1 MPGTRPGMTIS
12 FEFNNLRHG
21 RACPGHPRPARILL
35 IGWHSAFFRILLETV
50 TAPRAVLDAV
60 CDRRKRCYTIVGF
73 LLRIVMVLTI
83 KIKIRAIRK

>member
-35 IGWHSAFFRILLETV
+35 IGWHSAFIRILLG
-50 TAPRAVLDAV
+50 AALDSHY
-60 CDRRKRCYTIVGF
+60 RYTF
-73 LLRIVMVLTI
+73 PLRILS
-83 KIKIRAIRK
+83 